1 MNEKKQ
7 KAAELLREFKG
18 ENFIFGL
25 GCIGRLGEL
34 TARYGRR
41 ASVITSGVGKP
52 WGKGLH
58 EAVKNALDVAGIELA
73 GEPIAGAAPNSPLED
88 VYNQS
93 KELARQQPDVVVI
106 TGGGSCIDAAKAA
119 VAHTVLGDIHAD
131 LNDYFGVGELSRML
145 QESGR
150 KMIPMVACQ
159 IASGSGS
166 HLTKYSNITNMQT
179 MQKLL
184 IIDKAVVPPAA
195 MFDYELSRSMPL
207 GLTMDGALDGVAHC
221 LEVFYGI
228 PEDQFEKAAP
238 VSLLGVDLIVNNLRA
253 ACDDLG
259 NLDAR
264 EALGLGTD
272 LGGEAIM
279 IGGTNGAHLTSFSL
293 VDLLPHGRAC
303 ALMEP
308 YYTVFF
314 APAIPERM
322 RMVGKVYKEAGYSKA
337 DFDSLNGRDLGVA
350 VAEAMQAL
358 STEIGFPITLAEV
371 EGFSDAHIKRS
382 LKGAKNP
389 KLESKLKNMP
399 VPLTAEMVD
408 DYMGPILEAA
418 RTGDF
423 KCIKNLTWEGYSLTV
438 SDKNTL

>member
-1 MNEKKQ
+1 MNDKKQ
-7 KAAELLREFKG
+7 RAAALLREFRG
-18 ENFIFGL
+18 DDYIFGL
-25 GCIGRLGEL
+25 GCIDRLGEL
-34 TARYGRR
+34 AARFGQR
-41 ASVITSGVGKP
+41 ASVITSGVGKA
-52 WGKGLH
+52 WGEHLH
-58 EAVKNALDVAGIELA
+58 TSVRKALDAAGIELA
-73 GEPIAGAAPNSPLED
+73 GEPITAAAPNSPLED
-88 VYNQS
+88 VYHQS

-119 VAHTVLGDIHAD
+119 VAHAVLGDIHPD
-131 LNDYFGVGELSRML
+131 LNDYFGGGELSRML

-150 KMIPMVACQ
+150 KMIPMAACQ

-184 IIDKAVVPPAA
+184 IIDEAVVPSAA

-228 PEDQFEKAAP
+228 PEDKFEQAAT

-253 ACDDLG
+253 ACDDLD
-259 NLDAR
+259 NLPAR

-322 RMVGKVYKEAGYSKA
+322 RMVGKVYKDAGYSNA
-337 DFDSLNGRDLGVA
+337 NFDSLHGRDLGIA
-350 VAEAMQAL
+350 VAEAMQEL
-358 STEIGFPITLAEV
+358 SAEIGFPTTLEQV
-371 EGFSDAHIKRS
+371 EGFATAHIDRA

-389 KLESKLKNMP
+389 KLDSKLKNMP

-408 DYMGPILEAA
+408 DYMGPVLEAA
-418 RTGDF
+418 RSGDF
-423 KCIKNLTWEGYSLTV
+423 KYIKNLT
-438 SDKNTL
+438 